1 MKLVKPINAT
11 KNSKRVGRGPGSGL
25 GKTAGR
31 GHKGAGQRSGF
42 KHRYWFEGGQVPLH
56 RRVPTRGFNNFN
68 FAKSYEIVNLSQI
81 AKIKSKNINAEV
93 LLAKGLISSA
103 FVAVKV
109 LGNGDID
116 KAYNITASAFSASA
130 VKKIEEAGG
139 KVSAFKENPYTQ
151 SLHSHVFP

>member
-1 MKLVKPINAT
+1 MRLNTIKPALGSKRNAR
-11 KNSKRVGRGPGSGL
+11 RVGRGIGSGF

-68 FAKSYEIVNLSQI
+68 FAKTYEIVNLSQI
-81 AKIKSKNINAEV
+81 AKIKSKKINSEI

-103 FVAVKV
+103 FVAVKI

-116 KAYNITASAFSASA
+116 KAYNVTASAFSASA

-139 KVSAFKENPYTQ
+139 KAIIQ
-151 SLHSHVFP
+151 

>member
-68 FAKSYEIVNLSQI
+68 FAKTYEIVNLSQI
-81 AKIKSKNINAEV
+81 AKIKSKKINSEILV
-93 LLAKGLISSA
+93 AKGLISSA
-103 FVAVKV
+103 FVAVKI

-116 KAYNITASAFSASA
+116 NAYNVTASAFSASA

-139 KVSAFKENPYTQ
+139 KAIIQ
-151 SLHSHVFP
+151 

>member
-68 FAKSYEIVNLSQI
+68 FAKTYEIVNLSQI
-81 AKIKSKNINAEV
+81 AKIKSKKINSEILV
-93 LLAKGLISSA
+93 AKGLISSL
-103 FVAVKV
+103 FVAVKI

-116 KAYNITASAFSASA
+116 KAYNVTASAFSASA

-139 KVSAFKENPYTQ
+139 KAIIQ
-151 SLHSHVFP
+151 

>member
-68 FAKSYEIVNLSQI
+68 FAKTYEIVNLSQI
-81 AKIKSKNINAEV
+81 AKIKSKKINSEILV
-93 LLAKGLISSA
+93 AKGLISSA
-103 FVAVKV
+103 FVAVKI

-116 KAYNITASAFSASA
+116 NAYNVTASAFSASA

-139 KVSAFKENPYTQ
+139 KAIIQWLKK
-151 SLHSHVFP
+151 

>member
-1 MKLVKPINAT
+1 MRLNTIKPAQGSKRNAR
-11 KNSKRVGRGPGSGL
+11 RVGRGIGSGF

-68 FAKSYEIVNLSQI
+68 FAKTYEIVNLSQI
-81 AKIKSKNINAEV
+81 AKIKSKKINSEI

-103 FVAVKV
+103 FVAVKI

-116 KAYNITASAFSASA
+116 KAYNVTASAFSASA

-139 KVSAFKENPYTQ
+139 KAIIQ
-151 SLHSHVFP
+151 

>member
-68 FAKSYEIVNLSQI
+68 FAKTYEIVNLSQI
-81 AKIKSKNINAEV
+81 AKIKSKKINSKILV
-93 LLAKGLISSA
+93 AKGLISSA
-103 FVAVKV
+103 FVAVKI

-116 KAYNITASAFSASA
+116 NAYNVTASAFSASA

-139 KVSAFKENPYTQ
+139 KAIIQ
-151 SLHSHVFP
+151 

>member
-1 MKLVKPINAT
+1 MKLVKPIKAT

-25 GKTAGR
+25 GGTAGR

-81 AKIKSKNINAEV
+81 AKIKSKNIDSEV

-103 FVAVKV
+103 FVAVKI
-109 LGNGDID
+109 LGDGDID
-116 KAYNITASAFSASA
+116 KAYNITASSFSASA

-139 KVSAFKENPYTQ
+139 KVVVQWLKN
-151 SLHSHVFP
+151 